1 MVLLEDDIV
10 IALGAAISTGSLIV
24 LAFFLVR
31 YRTLVAESRRSSDL
45 AKNLWDAMN
54 ARLTTQDA
62 RIVDLM
68 ARFEVV
74 SVRQG
79 ATVRPASVPRLVTQ
93 PPASQVSQDITP
105 GVTQSQPVLQP
116 RVAPLVP
123 PVVTRQSARTTNDTE
138 VTILR
143 SLLEGPKTPNVIR
156 EVIQVTREHNGRLLK
171 GLFDRGLVV
180 RDEEHKPYVYE
191 ITEEGRAYLT
201 SVG

>member
-1 MVLLEDDIV
+1 MVLVDDVV
-10 IALGAAISTGSLIV
+10 IAFGAGVSTASLVI

-31 YRTLVAESRRSSDL
+31 YRTLVAESRRSSEL

-68 ARFEVV
+68 ARFEVL

-79 ATVRPASVPRLVTQ
+79 APQRPIPAPRGVTLPPTSPESQNITQ
-93 PPASQVSQDITP
+93 PAVPSQVVSRAQ
-105 GVTQSQPVLQP
+105 
-116 RVAPLVP
+116 VP
-123 PVVTRQSARTTNDTE
+123 PPPPQRQSAKTTNDTE
-138 VTILR
+138 ATILR
-143 SLLEGPKTPNVIR
+143 TLLDGPRTPNAIR

-180 RDEEHKPYVYE
+180 RNEEHKPYVYE
-191 ITEEGRAYLT
+191 ITEAGRQYLGSGAT
-201 SVG
+201 

>member
-1 MVLLEDDIV
+1 MVLLDDVV
-10 IALGAAISTGSLIV
+10 ISVAAAISTGSLIV

-68 ARFEVV
+68 ARFEVL

-79 ATVRPASVPRLVTQ
+79 APARPAPPPRAVTPPPPSQTSQNITQRVPPSQAVSRAPTTPQ
-93 PPASQVSQDITP
+93 PP
-105 GVTQSQPVLQP
+105 
-116 RVAPLVP
+116 
-123 PVVTRQSARTTNDTE
+123 RQSARATNDTE
-138 VTILR
+138 ATILR
-143 SLLEGPKTPNVIR
+143 SLLEGPKTPNAIR

-180 RDEEHKPYVYE
+180 RNEEHKPYVYE
-191 ITEEGRAYLT
+191 ITEAGRAYAA
-201 SVG
+201 SAS

>member
-1 MVLLEDDIV
+1 VVLVDDVV
-10 IALGAAISTGSLIV
+10 IASGAAISTASLII

-68 ARFEVV
+68 ARFEVL

-79 ATVRPASVPRLVTQ
+79 APARPAPAPRSVTP
-93 PPASQVSQDITP
+93 PPASPASQSITQP
-105 GVTQSQPVLQP
+105 AIASQPVS
-116 RVAPLVP
+116 RAPATPQAAP
-123 PVVTRQSARTTNDTE
+123 PSQRQSARTTNTTE

-143 SLLEGPKTPNVIR
+143 SLVEGPKTPNAIR

-180 RDEEHKPYVYE
+180 RNEEHKPYVYE
-191 ITEEGRAYLT
+191 ITEAGRAYVST
-201 SVG
+201 A